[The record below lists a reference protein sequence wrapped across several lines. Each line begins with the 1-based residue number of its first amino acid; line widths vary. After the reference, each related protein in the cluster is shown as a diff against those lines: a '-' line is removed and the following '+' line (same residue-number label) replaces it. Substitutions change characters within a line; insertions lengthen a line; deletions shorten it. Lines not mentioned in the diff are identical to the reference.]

1 MCACSCILFTFT
13 DYPKTARRWMKRRKH
28 AIACVVGQH
37 GSAVAAVRFRLDTS
51 YISAVA
57 IEENPTKSIQPGKKF
72 DVY

>member
-1 MCACSCILFTFT
+1 
-13 DYPKTARRWMKRRKH
+13 MKRRKH